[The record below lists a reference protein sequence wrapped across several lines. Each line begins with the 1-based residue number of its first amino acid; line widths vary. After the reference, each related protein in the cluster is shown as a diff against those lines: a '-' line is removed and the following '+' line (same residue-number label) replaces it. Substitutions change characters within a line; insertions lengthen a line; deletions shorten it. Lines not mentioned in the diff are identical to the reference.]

1 MLFLIIATTTANFVS
16 GCLLYRSVQSDLVAV
31 QTLIQKYGVDF
42 WLLDREAFT
51 LEYVANNT
59 WLKQYQ
65 PAS

>member
-1 MLFLIIATTTANFVS
+1 MLFLIIWATTANFVS
-16 GCLLYRSVQSDLVAV
+16 GCLLIRAQYSLDLVAV
-31 QTLIQKYGVDF
+31 QTLIQKYGGF
-42 WLLDREAFT
+42 LLEPEAFT